1 MNNLLSC
8 VRAKKLL
15 LISDACAAAGFTFFA
30 LHPILG
36 VRATKDWPKHPLS
49 LGTFSVSITCL
60 SPDAP
65 RLGIFLHRFFKEM
78 PVATRQSESLSNVND
93 RMKMNFAF

>member
-1 MNNLLSC
+1 MNDLPSC

-36 VRATKDWPKHPLS
+36 VRPTKDRPRHPLQPFPLHS
-49 LGTFSVSITCL
+49 EIDFA
-60 SPDAP
+60 AP
-65 RLGIFLHRFFKEM
+65 RNIPTSTQRDAEKYIPLGLAK
-78 PVATRQSESLSNVND
+78 
-93 RMKMNFAF
+93 

>member
-1 MNNLLSC
+1 MNDLPSC

-36 VRATKDWPKHPLS
+36 VRATKDRSKHP
-49 LGTFSVSITCL
+49 FS
-60 SPDAP
+60 
-65 RLGIFLHRFFKEM
+65 RHFHRFYLLPE
-78 PVATRQSESLSNVND
+78 ARCTSTWNIS
-93 RMKMNFAF
+93 

>member
-1 MNNLLSC
+1 MNDLPSC

-36 VRATKDWPKHPLS
+36 VRATKDRPKHPLPRYFLS
-49 LGTFSVSITCL
+49 FCL
-60 SPDAP
+60 LPGP
-65 RLGIFLHRFFKEM
+65 RCTSTWNI
-78 PVATRQSESLSNVND
+78 P
-93 RMKMNFAF
+93 